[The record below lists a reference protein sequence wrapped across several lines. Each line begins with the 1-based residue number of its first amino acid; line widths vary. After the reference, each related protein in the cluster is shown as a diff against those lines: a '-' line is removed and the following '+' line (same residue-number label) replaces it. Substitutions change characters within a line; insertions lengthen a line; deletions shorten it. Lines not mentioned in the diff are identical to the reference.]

1 MAKEINVSARMV
13 FVTDKIVA
21 KMKKC
26 LDKHSDREYCK
37 HPAIEMETGMMI
49 ATTGQMLAAHKLKD
63 YCFEPSDGA
72 VLGPVVMLPVEVLQ
86 MKGRVE
92 VTVQVVDGDVLTTCT
107 SEAGAKSELRTGTIY
122 PRWRTVIPRTTGWPI
137 DVDAKAWDAK
147 LKEIVPKMN
156 GFTMCPVRFYGEA
169 KSETMALSWDNPDTD
184 DRGQMDVNVGFMPFK
199 MWVTLNGKHLRDVMA
214 MQPTAMR
221 FTDSTRAVIFHGDD
235 TLCLMMPVLTV
246 DEPCGADKNCLE
258 TFDLEQWIGADLGT
272 VVVDNTKEP
281 KHEQTLEE
289 RLREALRR
297 QFQMAA

>member
-1 MAKEINVSARMV
+1 MAKKINVSARMV
-13 FVTDKIVA
+13 FVADKIVA
-21 KMKKC
+21 KMKKFI
-26 LDKHSDREYCK
+26 DKHSTRECCIY
-37 HPAIEMETGMMI
+37 PAIEMETGIML

-63 YCFEPSDGA
+63 YCFEPSEGA
-72 VLGPVVMLPVEVLQ
+72 VLGDVVMLPVEVLQ

-137 DVDAKAWDAK
+137 DVDSKAWDAA
-147 LKEIVPKMN
+147 LKEIVPKLDSN
-156 GFTMCPVRFYGEA
+156 VYPVRLYGEA
-169 KSETMALSWDNPDTD
+169 KSETLSLNWESIDWSDQ
-184 DRGQMDVNVGFMPFK
+184 GKEDVNVGAMPFK

-221 FTDSTRAVIFHGDD
+221 FTDSTRAVIFYGDD
-235 TLCLMMPVLTV
+235 TLCLMMPVLV
-246 DEPCGADKNCLE
+246 GDESCGADKNCLE
-258 TFDLEQWIGADLGT
+258 GFDLEKWIGADLGT